1 MSLWRKRQVK
11 VLEME
16 EEKKD
21 TPPEPQGN
29 VFFAALAM
37 VVFALILFASVQP
50 PPVRHNICTIAEISP
65 DITPQERQRCRQI
78 RGHKL

>member
-11 VLEME
+11 ELEMQ

-21 TPPEPQGN
+21 TPTEPEGN

-37 VVFALILFASVQP
+37 VTFALILFISVQP
-50 PPVRHNICTIAEISP
+50 PPVRHNICTVAEISP
-65 DITPQERQRCRQI
+65 DITPQERERCRRI

>member
-11 VLEME
+11 ELEME

-50 PPVRHNICTIAEISP
+50 PPVRHNICTVAEISP
-65 DITPQERQRCRQI
+65 DITQQERERCRRI

>member
-1 MSLWRKRQVK
+1 
-11 VLEME
+11 ME